1 MGPSRF
7 VQILSKKKVD
17 TPLLFVISYAQ
28 VVQTTQGQTLTHPEQ
43 GVLTMKTIL
52 TATAL
57 TFTLG
62 LSGLAHAEFKNK
74 GPIIETNPARMTAQD
89 LSHLPSVAGF
99 QDQSHHAEAAVNPS
113 ASAGHTPMVL
123 GANCDLNPA
132 SGFQNSQSVAT
143 C

>member
-1 MGPSRF
+1 LYKRSEAKPPF
-7 VQILSKKKVD
+7 IL
-17 TPLLFVISYAQ
+17 F
-28 VVQTTQGQTLTHPEQ
+28 ER
-43 GVLTMKTIL
+43 VLTMKTVL

-74 GPIIETNPARMTAQD
+74 DPVIETHPARMTAQD
-89 LSHLPSVAGF
+89 LSHPPSATGF
-99 QDQSHHAEAAVNPS
+99 GDKSAHAKAAVNHVTS
-113 ASAGHTPMVL
+113 AERNPMAL
-123 GANCDLNPA
+123 GANCALNPV

>member
-1 MGPSRF
+1 
-7 VQILSKKKVD
+7 LSKKKVD
-17 TPLLFVISYAQ
+17 TPLFLVISYAQ
-28 VVQTTQGQTLTHPEQ
+28 VVQTTESQTLTHLEQ
-43 GVLTMKTIL
+43 GVLIMKTIL

-62 LSGLAHAEFKNK
+62 LSGLAHAEFKEK
-74 GPIIETNPARMTAQD
+74 GPIIEPNPARMTAQD

-99 QDQSHHAEAAVNPS
+99 QDQSHHAEAAVNHS
-113 ASAGHTPMVL
+113 TSTTRTPMTL
-123 GANCDLNPA
+123 GANCDLNPV